1 RNKGFGRLMP
11 DPQNILNLPKGFS
24 YKIISRQGEIMK
36 DGFLLPGKPD
46 GMATFQGKNGRTI
59 LIRNHELG
67 PEMKDLGPFGKDSE
81 LLARVPDHLIYDAG
95 HRTMPGQGGVS
106 TLIYNTQTQEVE
118 SQHLSLIGTIRNC
131 AGGPTPWN
139 SWITCEET
147 VAKKNNSLSQNHGY
161 NFEVPAV
168 EKPELI
174 HPIPLKDM
182 GRFQHE
188 AVCVD
193 PSSGIVY
200 QTEDRYDGLIY
211 RFLPNQPGKLDRGGK
226 LQILA
231 IKGRKSYDT
240 RNWKELEDEPFR
252 LHEKL
257 EVEWLDIDGVD
268 TEEDDLRQRGFELG
282 AAKFAR
288 GEGMWYGD
296 NELYFACTVGGE
308 KKQGQIFR
316 YFPSPYEGKEQEK
329 DFPGVLE
336 LFAEPDNSN
345 LLQNCDNLTIAPNGD
360 LIVCEDREEARIIGI
375 TPKGKYYLL
384 AETVKYRSEFAGAT
398 FSPDGSTL
406 FVNIQHAGIT
416 LAINGPWNFH
426 RS

>member
-1 RNKGFGRLMP
+1 
-11 DPQNILNLPKGFS
+11 
-24 YKIISRQGEIMK
+24 
-36 DGFLLPGKPD
+36 
-46 GMATFQGKNGRTI
+46 
-59 LIRNHELG
+59 
-67 PEMKDLGPFGKDSE
+67 
-81 LLARVPDHLIYDAG
+81 
-95 HRTMPGQGGVS
+95 
-106 TLIYNTQTQEVE
+106 
-118 SQHLSLIGTIRNC
+118 
-131 AGGPTPWN
+131 
-139 SWITCEET
+139 
-147 VAKKNNSLSQNHGY
+147 
-161 NFEVPAV
+161 
-168 EKPELI
+168 
-174 HPIPLKDM
+174 
-182 GRFQHE
+182 
-188 AVCVD
+188 
-193 PSSGIVY
+193 
-200 QTEDRYDGLIY
+200 
-211 RFLPNQPGKLDRGGK
+211 
-226 LQILA
+226 
-231 IKGRKSYDT
+231 
-240 RNWKELEDEPFR
+240 
-252 LHEKL
+252 
-257 EVEWLDIDGVD
+257 LDIDGVD
-268 TEEDDLRQRGFELG
+268 TEEDDLRQRGLELG

-316 YFPSPYEGKEQEK
+316 YYPSPYEGKEQEK